1 MFYSSWSEESF
12 FLFKSIIHSIYIYEI
27 ILWTRWNDMCINKYW
42 ADWWNILSSEKI
54 LLKDDELIPK
64 VSNTIQKADTN
75 LFDLKTHQNQNIKRE
90 ALI

>member
-1 MFYSSWSEESF
+1 
-12 FLFKSIIHSIYIYEI
+12 
-27 ILWTRWNDMCINKYW
+27 MCINKYW